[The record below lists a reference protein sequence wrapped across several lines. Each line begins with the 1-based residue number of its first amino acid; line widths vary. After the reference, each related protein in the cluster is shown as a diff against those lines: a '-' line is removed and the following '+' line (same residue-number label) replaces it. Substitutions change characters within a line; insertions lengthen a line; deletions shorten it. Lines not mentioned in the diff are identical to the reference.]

1 MRTGN
6 ALAETRARRE
16 ASHGETFVSSRFSL
30 SAAEYSKPAQLNNDQ
45 AASLH
50 SLGKGA
56 TKMDFRR
63 SHKLRIASLRGL
75 MTGNFRRR
83 ALFGLGAV
91 GLTLAVALGV
101 MQAETPGALDPAAR
115 AQLTAP
121 GLPDIVEGS
130 ADAPAT
136 IIEYASATCSHCAA
150 FHHATWPALK
160 AKYVDTGKAKFI
172 LREFPLDPLATA
184 AFMLARCA
192 GPAKRDAVLDRLF
205 DSQSEWAFAANSLYK
220 LKGQMRDSAMSE
232 ADFQAC
238 LANQELLNHVNA
250 GREIAASRPQVRST
264 PTFFVNGVRLNGE
277 VGLDKFDEILAPPPR

>member
-1 MRTGN
+1 
-6 ALAETRARRE
+6 
-16 ASHGETFVSSRFSL
+16 
-30 SAAEYSKPAQLNNDQ
+30 
-45 AASLH
+45 
-50 SLGKGA
+50 
-56 TKMDFRR
+56 
-63 SHKLRIASLRGL
+63 

-150 FHHATWPALK
+150 FHQATWPALK

-192 GPAKRDAVLDRLF
+192 GSAKRDAVLDRLF
-205 DSQSEWAFAANSLYK
+205 DRQSEWAFAANTLYK
-220 LKGQMRDSAMSE
+220 LKGQMLDSGMSE
-232 ADFQAC
+232 ADFEAC